1 MGLGGEFIGLF
12 LLGDLEAAP
21 ASALAALLQ
30 HLESLEPPLLFGKR
44 CALGAFAIGKRIGAL
59 RLIIDRGIE
68 LAHEVFVDANGAD
81 LGDLQPGLGG
91 PLAVLEAV
99 AFEHAQGGVRAIGI
113 ALGLCRDAGDTIA
126 FPAPQFDQQGQG

>member
-30 HLESLEPPLLFGKR
+30 HLECLEPPLLLGER
-44 CALGAFAIGKRIGAL
+44 RALGALAIGQRIDAL
-59 RLIIDRGIE
+59 RLIIDGGIE
-68 LAHEVFVDANGAD
+68 LAHEVLVDANGAD
-81 LGDLQPGLGG
+81 FGDLQPGLGG

-99 AFEHAQGGVRAIGI
+99 AFEHAHGGARTIDI
-113 ALGLCRDAGDTIA
+113 APGLCRDAGHTIA
-126 FPAPQFDQQGQG
+126 FLATQFDQQGKR